1 MEKKVVA
8 ITTAKNLWLAYHVY
22 LSYTWSFMHCNV
34 MYFSS
39 GSVPQYDINNLINST
54 QNKLN
59 L

>member
-1 MEKKVVA
+1 MFKLNSIATDFNGIEIETNRPYQLVEK
-8 ITTAKNLWLAYHVY
+8 AYV
-22 LSYTWSFMHCNV
+22 NV